1 MRNFKYKVNIET
13 KESKLIK
20 QEEFTMTEFNV
31 KITTIN
37 DVKKFVST
45 VMTFDYDIDLV
56 SGRYAIDAKSI
67 MGIFS
72 IDLSKELK
80 LIAHTDDAAELK
92 EAVNEFIVK

>member
-1 MRNFKYKVNIET
+1 
-13 KESKLIK
+13 
-20 QEEFTMTEFNV
+20 MTEFNV
-31 KITTIN
+31 KLTTIE
-37 DVKKFVST
+37 DVKSFVNT
-45 VMTFDYDIDLV
+45 VMSFEYDIDLV

-72 IDLSKELK
+72 IDLEKDLK

>member
-1 MRNFKYKVNIET
+1 MKEFK
-13 KESKLIK
+13 
-20 QEEFTMTEFNV
+20 V
-31 KITTIN
+31 KITTID

-45 VMTFDYDIDLV
+45 IMLFDYEVDLV

-80 LIAHTDDAAELK
+80 LVAHTDDTAELE
-92 EAVNEFIVK
+92 EAIADYIIK

>member
-1 MRNFKYKVNIET
+1 MK
-13 KESKLIK
+13 
-20 QEEFTMTEFNV
+20 EFNV
-31 KITTIN
+31 KIVTID

-45 VMTFDYDIDLV
+45 VMTFNYDIDII

-80 LIAHTDDAAELK
+80 LVAHTDDTAELEK
-92 EAVNEFIVK
+92 AIAEFIIK

>member
-1 MRNFKYKVNIET
+1 MTAMKEFMVKIET
-13 KESKLIK
+13 ID
-20 QEEFTMTEFNV
+20 
-31 KITTIN
+31 

-45 VMTFDYDIDLV
+45 VMGFNYDIDLI

-80 LIAHTDDAAELK
+80 LVAHTDDTAELEK
-92 EAVNEFIVK
+92 AIEKFIVK

>member
-1 MRNFKYKVNIET
+1 MCRTRERKTYDR
-13 KESKLIK
+13 KEWIIMK
-20 QEEFTMTEFNV
+20 EFAV
-31 KITTIN
+31 KISTID

-45 VMTFDYDIDLV
+45 VMTFSYDIDLI

-80 LIAHTDDAAELK
+80 LVAHSDDTAELEK
-92 EAVNEFIVK
+92 AISDFIVK

>member
-1 MRNFKYKVNIET
+1 MCITRERNTYDR
-13 KESKLIK
+13 KEWIIMK
-20 QEEFTMTEFNV
+20 EFAV
-31 KITTIN
+31 KISTID

-45 VMTFDYDIDLV
+45 VMTFSYDIDLI

-80 LIAHTDDAAELK
+80 LVAHSDDTAELEK
-92 EAVNEFIVK
+92 AISDFIVK

>member
-1 MRNFKYKVNIET
+1 MK
-13 KESKLIK
+13 
-20 QEEFTMTEFNV
+20 EFNV
-31 KITTIN
+31 KIVTID

-45 VMTFDYDIDLV
+45 VMTFNYDIDLI

-80 LIAHTDDAAELK
+80 LVAHTDDTAELEK
-92 EAVNEFIVK
+92 AISDFIVK

>member
-1 MRNFKYKVNIET
+1 MKEFK
-13 KESKLIK
+13 
-20 QEEFTMTEFNV
+20 V
-31 KITTIN
+31 KITTID

-45 VMTFDYDIDLV
+45 IMLFDYDVDLV

-80 LIAHTDDAAELK
+80 LIAHTDDTAELEESISEYIIK
-92 EAVNEFIVK
+92 

>member
-1 MRNFKYKVNIET
+1 MKEFK
-13 KESKLIK
+13 
-20 QEEFTMTEFNV
+20 V
-31 KITTIN
+31 KITTID

-45 VMTFDYDIDLV
+45 IMLFNYEVDLV

-80 LIAHTDDAAELK
+80 LVAHTDDTAELE
-92 EAVNEFIVK
+92 EAISDYIVK

>member
-1 MRNFKYKVNIET
+1 MK
-13 KESKLIK
+13 
-20 QEEFTMTEFNV
+20 EFNV
-31 KITTIN
+31 RIATIE

-45 VMTFDYDIDLV
+45 VMSYDFDIDLI

-80 LIAHTDDAAELK
+80 LVAHTDDTAELE
-92 EAVNEFIVK
+92 EAISDFIVKYAAGRR

>member
-1 MRNFKYKVNIET
+1 MQNKRKKKTYDR
-13 KESKLIK
+13 KEWIIMK
-20 QEEFTMTEFNV
+20 EFAV
-31 KITTIN
+31 KISTID

-45 VMTFDYDIDLV
+45 VMTFSYDIDLI

-80 LIAHTDDAAELK
+80 LVAHSDDTAELEK
-92 EAVNEFIVK
+92 AISDFIVK

>member
-1 MRNFKYKVNIET
+1 MKEFKVRIN
-13 KESKLIK
+13 
-20 QEEFTMTEFNV
+20 
-31 KITTIN
+31 TID

-45 VMTFDYDIDLV
+45 VMMFDYDVDLV

-80 LIAHTDDAAELK
+80 LVAHTDDTAELE
-92 EAVNEFIVK
+92 EAIADYIVK